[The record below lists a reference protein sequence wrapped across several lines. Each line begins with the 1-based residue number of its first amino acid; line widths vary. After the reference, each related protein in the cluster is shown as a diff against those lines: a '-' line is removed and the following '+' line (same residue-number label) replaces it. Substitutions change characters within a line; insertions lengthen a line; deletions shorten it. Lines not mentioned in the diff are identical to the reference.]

1 MKKLRLLAWLI
12 TLTML
17 CELLPFGAF
26 AQSDIG
32 QSLAQAV
39 AQNLEEENSEAI
51 VAGKCGDNLTWSLS
65 SDGTLTISGTG
76 ICMISIITNIP
87 AHGENMKMIYPLK

>member
-17 CELLPFGAF
+17 CELLPLGTF

-32 QSLAQAV
+32 KSLAQSV
-39 AQNLEEENSEAI
+39 AQSFEEENGEAI
-51 VAGKCGDNLTWSLS
+51 TTGECGDDLTWNLS

-76 ICMISIITNIP
+76 DMYDYISV
-87 AHGENMKMIYPLK
+87 